1 MPQLHLKL
9 DGTAVESCL
18 GPLSTEFPDVEF
30 RLLATQPRNDELL
43 TILEVT
49 TSEGEALVRQLAD
62 VPDVH
67 SYEVIHIDEQRVIIQ
82 FKSAISSSYNPLIA
96 SENIEQPPTIVH
108 DGWFFV
114 KVTASQE
121 RLSKLI
127 EELAAGDVPYQVISL
142 THSYNSSDLLTERQ
156 WEAITEAVERG
167 FYETPRGCTLDE
179 LAESLNIYK
188 SSANRLLHRA
198 ESRIIR
204 EFVAEVPP

>member
-1 MPQLHLKL
+1 M
-9 DGTAVESCL
+9 
-18 GPLSTEFPDVEF
+18 
-30 RLLATQPRNDELL
+30 
-43 TILEVT
+43 
-49 TSEGEALVRQLAD
+49 
-62 VPDVH
+62 
-67 SYEVIHIDEQRVIIQ
+67 IIQ

>member
-18 GPLSTEFPDVEF
+18 GPLSTKFPDIEF
-30 RLLATQPRNDELL
+30 RLLATQPRNDKLL

-49 TSEGEALVRQLAD
+49 TSEGERLVRQLAD
-62 VPDVH
+62 VPEVH
-67 SYEVIHIDEQRVIIQ
+67 SYEVIHIDDQRVIVQ
-82 FKSAISSSYNPLIA
+82 FKSTISSSYNPLIA
-96 SENIEQPPTIVH
+96 SENIQQPPTIIR

-142 THSYNSSDLLTERQ
+142 THSYDSSELLTERQ
-156 WEAITEAVERG
+156 WEAI
-167 FYETPRGCTLDE
+167 PRQ
-179 LAESLNIYK
+179 
-188 SSANRLLHRA
+188 SSEGSTRLPAIVR
-198 ESRIIR
+198 S
-204 EFVAEVPP
+204 PS